1 MNVPFQVL
9 PDIWADLNMWIQRR
23 HMIDHCAKR
32 LSLGDSKQDAELFIE
47 LIDLGIRN
55 RIRFLY
61 DQSVKASIDAIPM
74 PLTQKRKRARR
85 KEKADG

>member
-9 PDIWADLNMWIQRR
+9 PDIWADLGMWIQRR
-23 HMIDHCAKR
+23 HMIDHCAKK
-32 LSLGDSKQDAELFIE
+32 LSLGDTKTDAEQFVE

-61 DQSVKASIDAIPM
+61 DQSVKASIEAIPM
-74 PLTQKRKRARR
+74 PVNKRTRRR
-85 KEKADG
+85 KETT